1 VKTNARTV
9 HDDQLR
15 HLHAVVGKARRSG
28 DQAEAIDALARIA
41 VLCPTDPRAHGNLA
55 MELAASG
62 RHAEAVEVFR
72 NALRLDPCNA
82 AGHAALGHA
91 LKQEGRFRAALA
103 AYRRAVELAPDT
115 LEALEALGV
124 ALAEAGNAD
133 EATQVFQ
140 RALVIDDRAVSV
152 HFNLGIALVNL
163 ERWSDATAEFQR
175 CLALD
180 PLHPDATFNLGMIA
194 LAQGKHDDAL
204 TRFRRATAMHH
215 ELRRRFD
222 RNDTIMPFRL
232 LHEHQQAEYL
242 AAHGLLSPT
251 REIWRQAL
259 AELWARHADQ
269 PRTEPIRVSLA
280 DRGRLSPSY
289 NDVVYDGGPCARLP
303 TVLNPD
309 LDFAAIEASY
319 FSTQPEIVVIDD
331 LLAPDALAA
340 FRKFCLEATVFKKSF
355 APGYINSLLYSGF
368 ATPLLLQLTEEF
380 RARLP
385 RIFAPHR
392 LHLAW
397 GIKYDSTMRG
407 IPLHADFAAV
417 NVNFW
422 LTPDEANLDP
432 GSGGLIVWDKESPSD
447 WPFQEYNVAGPRV
460 RTYLAQSEATA
471 IRIPYRA
478 NRAVVFNSALFHET
492 DAIRFRDSYE
502 DRRVNVTLLYGR
514 KLRVG
519 GDTGF

>member
-1 VKTNARTV
+1 MDARTV

-15 HLHAVVGKARRSG
+15 HLQAVVGIARRSG
-28 DQAEAIDALARIA
+28 DQHEAIDALARIA
-41 VLCPTDPRAHGNLA
+41 VLCPTDPGAHGNLA

-62 RHAEAVEVFR
+62 RHAEAIEVFR
-72 NALRLDPCNA
+72 NALRLDPANA

-91 LKQEGRFRAALA
+91 LKQEGRFRAALV

-133 EATQVFQ
+133 EATAVFH
-140 RALVIDDRAVSV
+140 RALVIDDRAISV

-163 ERWSDATAEFQR
+163 ERWDDAAAEFQR

-180 PLHPDATFNLGMIA
+180 PLHPDAVFNLGMIA
-194 LAQGKHDDAL
+194 LNQGRPDDAL
-204 TRFRRATAMHH
+204 MQFRRATAMHH
-215 ELRRRFD
+215 EMRRRFD
-222 RNDTIMPFRL
+222 RNDQIMPFRL

-242 AAHGLLSPT
+242 ASRGLLPPT

-289 NDVVYDGGPCARLP
+289 NDVVYDGGSCPRLP

-309 LDFAAIEASY
+309 LDFAAIEDSY
-319 FSTQPEIVVIDD
+319 FSTRPEIVVIDD
-331 LLAPDALAA
+331 LLAPEALAA

-355 APGYINSLLYSGF
+355 APGYLNSLLYSGF
-368 ATPLLLQLTEEF
+368 ATPLLMQLTEEF

-385 RIFAPHR
+385 RIFEPHR

-397 GIKYDSTMRG
+397 GIKYDSRLRG

-432 GSGGLIVWDKESPSD
+432 ESGGLIVWDRESPSD

-492 DAIRFRDSYE
+492 DAIRFRDTYE

-514 KLRVG
+514 KLRVS